1 MKDGKVTW
9 TIEWYQAHG
18 AEPPLKSFLEG
29 LTGRDKDEAIA
40 VMELLEK
47 WGNQLRPPR
56 SEPLGDGL
64 FEWRGHQVRIFYVF
78 RPGRRIVLLDGMVK
92 KQDKIPTRV
101 LERVRGYQQE
111 VRTKDAKA
119 VRGP

>member
-1 MKDGKVTW
+1 MVPVARGGSPVEELFGGVDRTRQGRSHCPDGASRKV
-9 TIEWYQAHG
+9 
-18 AEPPLKSFLEG
+18 
-29 LTGRDKDEAIA
+29 
-40 VMELLEK
+40 
-47 WGNQLRPPR
+47 GNQLRPPR

-64 FEWRGHQVRIFYVF
+64 FELRGHQVRIFYGF

-92 KQDKIPTRV
+92 KRDKIPTRV